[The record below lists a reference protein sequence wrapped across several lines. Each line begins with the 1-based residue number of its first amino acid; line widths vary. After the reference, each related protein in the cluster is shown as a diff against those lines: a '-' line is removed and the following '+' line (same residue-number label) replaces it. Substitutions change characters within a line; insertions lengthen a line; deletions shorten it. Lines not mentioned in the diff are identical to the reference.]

1 MPWASEHPSVDAW
14 RDGNFFVHMAGRH
27 VKPRERHPALR
38 VIGLAIGVSSLAVA
52 ATTTYGIAPIHV
64 AAQPIIG
71 SGLPAVI
78 RKNVAPAVDVLPAF
92 VRVRSIGVTSPLVQ
106 LGLELDG
113 SLEVPVDFATAGW
126 YSGGPVPG
134 ANGPSVIAG
143 HIDSYTGPAIFAKLS
158 QVTPG
163 DIIDITRTDGLRV
176 TFEVDRIDQYPKAY
190 FPTDLVY
197 GPTSK
202 PELRL
207 ITCGG
212 IFNEKAG
219 SYQDNVVVYA
229 HLVEASHVPRPSEG

>member
-1 MPWASEHPSVDAW
+1 
-14 RDGNFFVHMAGRH
+14 MAGLH
-27 VKPRERHPALR
+27 AKPRERHPALR
-38 VIGLAIGVSSLAVA
+38 SFGLAIGVSSLAVA
-52 ATTTYGIAPIHV
+52 ATTTYAIAPIIV
-64 AAQPIIG
+64 AAQPLIG
-71 SGLPAVI
+71 NGRPAVI
-78 RKNVAPAVDVLPAF
+78 RKNVQPAIDVLPAF

-143 HIDSYTGPAIFAKLS
+143 HIDSYTGPAIFSKLS
-158 QVTPG
+158 QITPD
-163 DIIDITRTDGLRV
+163 DIIDVTRTDGLRV
-176 TFEVDRIDQYPKAY
+176 TFSVERIDQYPKAY

-197 GPTSK
+197 GPTDT

-212 IFNEKAG
+212 VFNKNTG

-229 HLVEASHVPRPSEG
+229 RLVEGAHVPRRSEG

>member
-1 MPWASEHPSVDAW
+1 
-14 RDGNFFVHMAGRH
+14 MAGLH
-27 VKPRERHPALR
+27 AKPRERHPALR
-38 VIGLAIGVSSLAVA
+38 SFGLAIGVSSLAVA
-52 ATTTYGIAPIHV
+52 ATTTYAIAPIIV
-64 AAQPIIG
+64 AAQPLIG
-71 SGLPAVI
+71 NGRPAVI
-78 RKNVAPAVDVLPAF
+78 RKNVQPAIDVLPAF

-143 HIDSYTGPAIFAKLS
+143 HIDSYTGPAIFSKLS
-158 QVTPG
+158 QITPD
-163 DIIDITRTDGLRV
+163 DIIDVTRTDGLRV
-176 TFEVDRIDQYPKAY
+176 TFSVERIDQYPKAY

-197 GPTSK
+197 GPTDT

-212 IFNEKAG
+212 VFNKKTG

-229 HLVEASHVPRPSEG
+229 RLVEGAHVPRRSEG

>member
-1 MPWASEHPSVDAW
+1 
-14 RDGNFFVHMAGRH
+14 MAGLH
-27 VKPRERHPALR
+27 AKPRERHPALR
-38 VIGLAIGVSSLAVA
+38 SFGLAIGVSSLAVA
-52 ATTTYGIAPIHV
+52 ATTTYAIAPIIV
-64 AAQPIIG
+64 AAQPLIG
-71 SGLPAVI
+71 NGRPAVI
-78 RKNVAPAVDVLPAF
+78 RKNVQPAIDVLPAF

-143 HIDSYTGPAIFAKLS
+143 HIDSYTGPAIFSKLS
-158 QVTPG
+158 QITPG
-163 DIIDITRTDGLRV
+163 DVIDITRSDGLRV
-176 TFEVDRIDQYPKAY
+176 TFSVDAIDQYPKAY

-197 GPTSK
+197 GPTDT

-212 IFNEKAG
+212 TFDKSAG
-219 SYQDNVVVYA
+219 SYRDNVVVYA
-229 HLVEASHVPRPSEG
+229 HLVEGAHVPRPAEG